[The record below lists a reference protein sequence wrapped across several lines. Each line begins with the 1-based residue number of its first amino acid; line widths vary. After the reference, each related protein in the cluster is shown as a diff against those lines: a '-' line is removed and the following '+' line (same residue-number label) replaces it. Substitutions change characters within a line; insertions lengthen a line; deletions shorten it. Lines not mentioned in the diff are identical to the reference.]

1 MHYFCIP
8 KTNINLIYMDAANT
22 LESQINRSDYKILIV
37 DDVVS
42 NVLLLKIL
50 LTNEKF
56 QVCTA
61 NCGNMCIEQARA
73 EKPDLILLD
82 VMMPDISGFDT
93 AVILKKDPELKDI
106 PIIFLTALN
115 SPADLVKG
123 FQVGAND
130 FLSKP
135 FNKEEL
141 VVRVMHQIA
150 LVAAKRLIEKQNREL
165 LATINNRD
173 KMYSVIAH
181 DLRSPMASIR
191 MVLNLAVAA
200 ISPDVVGQ
208 EIFELI
214 DKANKESE
222 DVHDLLD
229 NLLKWT
235 KSQTGRLNVVY
246 QDIDLDDV
254 QCISKSFPGFID
266 VINNELA
273 PSKMQSIYR
282 GDVLKLRIY
291 GQSHSKRIGV
301 YIEGLP
307 DSVRL
312 DEEYT
317 AGIMARRAPGKNKW
331 STSRVEADEVH
342 FEKIRKMVHG
352 YIINTNTKPKDYESL
367 LNKPRP
373 SHADYTA
380 RFLYGDDAARS
391 GGGIFSGRMTAPLC
405 IAGSIAKCELEK
417 RGIKIYSHL
426 LQIGEASDVG
436 YYEGFTQDEIS
447 KVQKKELPVIDDEAG
462 KLMIQVIDAARKDCD
477 SVGGVI
483 ETVVYG
489 MPAGIGGPLFDGIEG
504 KLAQIIYAVPAVK
517 GVEFGYGFES
527 SYLRGSENNDPF
539 EYDKDGKVVLK
550 TNKCGG
556 ILGGISVGGDC
567 APIVFSTAVKPTPSI
582 GKKQQ
587 TVDLAEHKNTE
598 IIIEGRHDPCIA
610 PRAVPVIE
618 CAAAVAIYDMIL
630 AKEKEN

>member
-1 MHYFCIP
+1 
-8 KTNINLIYMDAANT
+8 MDAANT

-208 EIFELI
+208 EIFDLI

-235 KSQTGRLNVVY
+235 KSQTGRLSVVM
-246 QDIDLDDV
+246 QDLDLNDIIPGV
-254 QCISKSFPGFID
+254 VDIFEMIAATKKIKLSYTGGSTIVRADNDMLKTIVRNFMSNAVKFSPEDSSIEITVTSDADFAKISVRDHGVGIAADRLS
-266 VINNELA
+266 
-273 PSKMQSIYR
+273 SIFHKGETTYGTGGEEGSGLGLQLCQDFAR
-282 GDVLKLRIY
+282 KIGGDVMVESVEGEGSTFSVFVPLK
-291 GQSHSKRIGV
+291 
-301 YIEGLP
+301 
-307 DSVRL
+307 
-312 DEEYT
+312 
-317 AGIMARRAPGKNKW
+317 
-331 STSRVEADEVH
+331 
-342 FEKIRKMVHG
+342 
-352 YIINTNTKPKDYESL
+352 KD
-367 LNKPRP
+367 N
-373 SHADYTA
+373 
-380 RFLYGDDAARS
+380 
-391 GGGIFSGRMTAPLC
+391 
-405 IAGSIAKCELEK
+405 
-417 RGIKIYSHL
+417 
-426 LQIGEASDVG
+426 
-436 YYEGFTQDEIS
+436 
-447 KVQKKELPVIDDEAG
+447 
-462 KLMIQVIDAARKDCD
+462 
-477 SVGGVI
+477 
-483 ETVVYG
+483 
-489 MPAGIGGPLFDGIEG
+489 
-504 KLAQIIYAVPAVK
+504 
-517 GVEFGYGFES
+517 
-527 SYLRGSENNDPF
+527 
-539 EYDKDGKVVLK
+539 
-550 TNKCGG
+550 
-556 ILGGISVGGDC
+556 
-567 APIVFSTAVKPTPSI
+567 
-582 GKKQQ
+582 
-587 TVDLAEHKNTE
+587 
-598 IIIEGRHDPCIA
+598 
-610 PRAVPVIE
+610 
-618 CAAAVAIYDMIL
+618 
-630 AKEKEN
+630 

>member
-61 NCGNMCIEQARA
+61 NCGNMCIEQAKA

-208 EIFELI
+208 EIFDLI

-235 KSQTGRLNVVY
+235 KSQTGRLSVVM
-246 QDIDLDDV
+246 QDLDLNDIIPGV
-254 QCISKSFPGFID
+254 VDIFEMIAATKKIKLSYTGGSTIVRADNDMLKTIVRNFMSNAVKFSPEDSSIEITVTSDADFAKISVRDHGVGIAAD
-266 VINNELA
+266 RLG
-273 PSKMQSIYR
+273 SIFHKGETTYGTGGEEGSGLGLQLCQDFAR
-282 GDVLKLRIY
+282 KIGGDVMVESVEGEGSTFSVFVPLK
-291 GQSHSKRIGV
+291 
-301 YIEGLP
+301 
-307 DSVRL
+307 
-312 DEEYT
+312 
-317 AGIMARRAPGKNKW
+317 
-331 STSRVEADEVH
+331 
-342 FEKIRKMVHG
+342 
-352 YIINTNTKPKDYESL
+352 KD
-367 LNKPRP
+367 N
-373 SHADYTA
+373 
-380 RFLYGDDAARS
+380 
-391 GGGIFSGRMTAPLC
+391 
-405 IAGSIAKCELEK
+405 
-417 RGIKIYSHL
+417 
-426 LQIGEASDVG
+426 
-436 YYEGFTQDEIS
+436 
-447 KVQKKELPVIDDEAG
+447 
-462 KLMIQVIDAARKDCD
+462 
-477 SVGGVI
+477 
-483 ETVVYG
+483 
-489 MPAGIGGPLFDGIEG
+489 
-504 KLAQIIYAVPAVK
+504 
-517 GVEFGYGFES
+517 
-527 SYLRGSENNDPF
+527 
-539 EYDKDGKVVLK
+539 
-550 TNKCGG
+550 
-556 ILGGISVGGDC
+556 
-567 APIVFSTAVKPTPSI
+567 
-582 GKKQQ
+582 
-587 TVDLAEHKNTE
+587 
-598 IIIEGRHDPCIA
+598 
-610 PRAVPVIE
+610 
-618 CAAAVAIYDMIL
+618 
-630 AKEKEN
+630 